1 MLFNCSQF
9 LQDDKPHVVMHA
21 IALDDDPVVETWPK
35 DHNSDKHWKLFQT
48 KTSSTTRGQGCCV
61 VLLLC
66 AYCAHF
72 YAHRV

>member
-1 MLFNCSQF
+1 MLFNCSQY
-9 LQDDKPHVVMHA
+9 LQNGGPRVVMHA
-21 IALDDDPVVETWPK
+21 IATDDNPVVKSWPA

-48 KTSSTTRGQGCCV
+48 KTSSTTRGQCCCV

>member
-21 IALDDDPVVETWPK
+21 IATDDNPVVKSWPA

-48 KTSSTTRGQGCCV
+48 KTSSTTRGQCCCV
-61 VLLLC
+61 VLPLF